1 MEISDTIEEEKNRVE
16 AFSGSVDKVLSNMDE
31 IQECTNVN
39 EAVSKDLKKEIAKFS
54 VIYLIL
60 AFCLTLWYYQNYQ
73 R

>member
-1 MEISDTIEEEKNRVE
+1 MEISDTIEEEKNRVD

-54 VIYLIL
+54 VI
-60 AFCLTLWYYQNYQ
+60 
-73 R
+73 